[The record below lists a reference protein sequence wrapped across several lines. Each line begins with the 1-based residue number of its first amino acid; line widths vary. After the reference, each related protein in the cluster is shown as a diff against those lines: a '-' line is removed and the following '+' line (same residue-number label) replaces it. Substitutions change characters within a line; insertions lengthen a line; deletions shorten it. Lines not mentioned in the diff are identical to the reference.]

1 MAGAWSDHDIAGSLN
16 RLRLRTGA
24 GNTWT
29 ASRVNSLRQRLRLVD
44 YDATRA
50 TPRLTLNQAADR
62 LGVGSWV
69 VRGLI
74 KCGLL
79 EATQVLPCAPWQIDP
94 EALDTDAIRTAA
106 KNVVRGRHRGPGSR
120 IGDGHNLEI
129 PGI

>member
-1 MAGAWSDHDIAGSLN
+1 MRHTRPSTLN
-16 RLRLRTGA
+16 RQIVLFPPA
-24 GNTWT
+24 GPDR
-29 ASRVNSLRQRLRLVD
+29 RVELAAPQRRELI
-44 YDATRA
+44 RA
-50 TPRLTLNQAADR
+50 L
-62 LGVGSWV
+62 VGSWV

-74 KCGLL
+74 RCGLL
-79 EATQVLPCAPWQIDP
+79 EASQVLPCAPWQIDP